1 MLLDYQLRTKL
12 YFAFVHVNLLLK
24 ISFQKASE
32 YEEIQWNSLQ
42 NSITKLFAHQTYMKL
57 KYSLLK
63 MSASNKM
70 NTLQIRQRM
79 VNADFYF
86 LHLFPHAVKMYIN
99 IFIMYIDYRYFRIEI
114 IKLDMKTAL
123 LKKSTPI
130 LRELT
135 NVTTCIFISINVPLT
150 LEHLVFPSLATSELQ
165 NLMGFKS

>member
-1 MLLDYQLRTKL
+1 MRKYNGTP
-12 YFAFVHVNLLLK
+12 YK
-24 ISFQKASE
+24 IRLPNCSQ
-32 YEEIQWNSLQ
+32 
-42 NSITKLFAHQTYMKL
+42 HQTFMKL
-57 KYSLLK
+57 NYSLLK
-63 MSASNKM
+63 MRNLSASNKM

-86 LHLFPHAVKMYIN
+86 LHVFPHAVKMYIN
-99 IFIMYIDYRYFRIEI
+99 IFIMYIDCRYFRIEI
-114 IKLDMKTAL
+114 IKLDLKTAL

-165 NLMGFKS
+165 NLMGFKG

>member
-1 MLLDYQLRTKL
+1 
-12 YFAFVHVNLLLK
+12 
-24 ISFQKASE
+24 
-32 YEEIQWNSLQ
+32 
-42 NSITKLFAHQTYMKL
+42 
-57 KYSLLK
+57 
-63 MSASNKM
+63 M

-86 LHLFPHAVKMYIN
+86 FHLFPHAVKMYIN
-99 IFIMYIDYRYFRIEI
+99 IFIMYIDCRYFRIEI

>member
-1 MLLDYQLRTKL
+1 MR
-12 YFAFVHVNLLLK
+12 NL
-24 ISFQKASE
+24 
-32 YEEIQWNSLQ
+32 
-42 NSITKLFAHQTYMKL
+42 
-57 KYSLLK
+57 
-63 MSASNKM
+63 SASNKM

-99 IFIMYIDYRYFRIEI
+99 IFIMYIDCRYFRIEI

-165 NLMGFKS
+165 NLMGFKG

>member
-1 MLLDYQLRTKL
+1 MRKYNGTPYKILLP
-12 YFAFVHVNLLLK
+12 NC
-24 ISFQKASE
+24 
-32 YEEIQWNSLQ
+32 LQ
-42 NSITKLFAHQTYMKL
+42 HQTYMKL
-57 KYSLLK
+57 NYSLLK
-63 MSASNKM
+63 MRNLSASNKM

-99 IFIMYIDYRYFRIEI
+99 IYIMYIDCRYFRIEI

>member
-1 MLLDYQLRTKL
+1 MRKYNGTPYKILLP
-12 YFAFVHVNLLLK
+12 NC
-24 ISFQKASE
+24 
-32 YEEIQWNSLQ
+32 LQ
-42 NSITKLFAHQTYMKL
+42 HQTYMKL
-57 KYSLLK
+57 NYSLLK
-63 MSASNKM
+63 MRNLSASNKM

-99 IFIMYIDYRYFRIEI
+99 ILIMYIDCRYFRIEI

>member
-1 MLLDYQLRTKL
+1 MRKYNGTPYKILLP
-12 YFAFVHVNLLLK
+12 NC
-24 ISFQKASE
+24 
-32 YEEIQWNSLQ
+32 LQ
-42 NSITKLFAHQTYMKL
+42 HQTYMKL

-63 MSASNKM
+63 MRNLSASNEM

-79 VNADFYF
+79 VNANFYF
-86 LHLFPHAVKMYIN
+86 LHVFPHAVKMYIN
-99 IFIMYIDYRYFRIEI
+99 IFIMYIDCRYFRIEI

-165 NLMGFKS
+165 NLMGFKG

>member
-1 MLLDYQLRTKL
+1 MRKYNGTP
-12 YFAFVHVNLLLK
+12 YK
-24 ISFQKASE
+24 IRLP
-32 YEEIQWNSLQ
+32 NCLQ
-42 NSITKLFAHQTYMKL
+42 HQTFMKL
-57 KYSLLK
+57 NYSLLK
-63 MSASNKM
+63 MRNLSASNKM

-86 LHLFPHAVKMYIN
+86 LHLFPHAVKMYIK
-99 IFIMYIDYRYFRIEI
+99 IYIMYIDCRYFRIEI